1 MNNVIKLPLHYQG
14 DSRDTAKVKKV
25 VKRRSFTSVFVS
37 RIPRYFMYAIVV
49 YIAFSFGDQL
59 MKINAMNREVEKV
72 NQQLV
77 GLEERNHQLK
87 KEIKNLQSKTYVE
100 RIAREKLGLVK
111 PGEVVILQAETNNQ
125 VKAPEREQNE
135 SNIH

>member
-25 VKRRSFTSVFVS
+25 VKRRSFTSVLVS